1 MGNMDWSIAIFLPLY
16 NIEKL
21 REIKMNAINKSLIS
35 LAVTLNI
42 LFKYLILYIK
52 VFSKLLNMHIKN
64 ILEDMEKDNIQAY
77 LLTQFTNIKYISNY
91 KPTSFAFCV
100 IKENPIIYASQM
112 DMEIANMDSSIEVR
126 EYEKFASMVA
136 ELKEEGITSLAIEP
150 SLVYSTYEKFKDDF
164 SIESKTYIDK
174 QRMIK
179 SSDEL
184 KNIEKA
190 TEIAQNSF
198 KELDVANRVENED
211 VLAFD
216 LVRLMIENGASG
228 ESFDTILV
236 SGSQTSLPH
245 ATPQAKKLE
254 TPILIDWGAKYNG
267 YCSDNTRT
275 IVYSEKEHE
284 IFDIVRESHDKA
296 IKAIRP
302 GLKCCEIDKVSRDII
317 SEYGYGDKFIHSTGH
332 SLGLDI
338 HETPGFS
345 PRDDTI
351 IEKGMVITVEPGIY
365 LEGEFGVR
373 LEDTVAIGNKAKIIG
388 DLSIG

>member
-1 MGNMDWSIAIFLPLY
+1 
-16 NIEKL
+16 
-21 REIKMNAINKSLIS
+21 
-35 LAVTLNI
+35 
-42 LFKYLILYIK
+42 
-52 VFSKLLNMHIKN
+52 MHIKN
-64 ILEDMEKDNIQAY
+64 ILNDMEKDNIQAY
-77 LLTQFTNIKYISNY
+77 LLTQFTNVEYISNY

-112 DMEIANMDSSIEVR
+112 DMEIANRDSSIEVKQ
-126 EYEKFASMVA
+126 YEKFETMIE
-136 ELKEEGITSLAIEP
+136 ELKKEGIRNLAIEP
-150 SLVYSTYEKFKDDF
+150 SLVYSNYEKFKDDF
-164 SIESKTYIDK
+164 KIESKNYVDK

-179 SSDEL
+179 SSSEIE
-184 KNIEKA
+184 NIKKA
-190 TEIAQNSF
+190 TQIAQTAF
-198 KELDVANRVENED
+198 KELDVANRKETED

-236 SGSQTSLPH
+236 SGSNTSLPH
-245 ATPQAKKLE
+245 AIPQSKTLE
-254 TPILIDWGAKYNG
+254 TPILVDWGAKYNG

-275 IVYSEKEHE
+275 IVYTEKEQE

-296 IKAIRP
+296 IKAIKP

-317 SEYGYGDKFIHSTGH
+317 KEYDYGDKFIHSTGH

-338 HETPGFS
+338 HETPTFTA
-345 PRDDTI
+345 RDDTI

-373 LEDTVAIGNKAKIIG
+373 LEDTVAIENNAKIIG
-388 DLSIG
+388 DLPIEL